1 MSEEAAQGQGW
12 LLLSNS
18 RFAGDEGDIGG
29 GMWVMWAIKVHGLE
43 GLVRGVAKWI
53 LETARKRDWQKEQ
66 CPSPREE
73 EETVRCGPGKGP
85 APLRLIRGLL
95 CWQAHC
101 VPARFPFLNTVTSAI
116 HGAPFRDMHLAGREG
131 TVTLLIF
138 LIVRSPPLQL
148 LQARHLVVRHGVAS
162 C

>member
-1 MSEEAAQGQGW
+1 MSEEAVQGQGG

-18 RFAGDEGDIGG
+18 RFAGDEADIGG
-29 GMWVMWAIKVHGLE
+29 GDVGDVGDESSLSGRACSRSCEMSASRPE
-43 GLVRGVAKWI
+43 S
-53 LETARKRDWQKEQ
+53 ETRRRNSGQVQ
-66 CPSPREE
+66 R
-73 EETVRCGPGKGP
+73 RRKGP

-131 TVTLLIF
+131 TGTLLIV